1 MLPSPPL
8 VAALSK
14 TAAAA
19 ARRAATATEGVAG
32 HRIILPARLLTYNT
46 STPSSLIPRRRFGHM
61 SEVEC
66 TTPLDPLPLLGRNFA
81 VAVGS
86 GVMDSEAPALV
97 VVSFY
102 RFADFPDHA
111 AFRRPLKELCEDLVS
126 ERDLTRIRILLPV
139 IYWVHVE
146 VSGNAEISEAK
157 LLKLKRDVTFRRI
170 HIMMGRPIHLISHFY
185 KLGLSHGLLADFAQR
200 VSGGIIL
207 APEGINGS
215 ICGTPAAVDNVLNFI
230 QEDERLKGLRM
241 IQSPVTPEDEAIHHG
256 HTSQSPVGAG
266 DDAPFRW
273 DHVRVKLK
281 KEIVTFGDPGVMPTK
296 MVGKYVKPKEWNAL
310 ISDPDTVVIDVRNM
324 YEIRIGKFKRAVDP
338 CTNSFREFPTWVDD
352 QFQLVESDTQESVI
366 NNDNGTGEPAEDLN
380 DSKSKQLPRI
390 AMYCTGGIRCEKASS
405 FLLSKGFKEVYHLEG
420 GILKYLEEIPKA
432 ESLWEGECF
441 VFDKRVSVEHGLA
454 QGNHKLCYGCK
465 QPVSDEDMESPEW
478 EYGVSCPYCFA
489 TKSEEEK
496 ERARARQ
503 RQFETWGVIG
513 GPDKG
518 RSPKRLDGKDAAE
531 AKQFPNS
538 I

>member
-8 VAALSK
+8 AALSK
-14 TAAAA
+14 SAAA
-19 ARRAATATEGVAG
+19 ARRAATAAACRSRLLVLPAVTSLVPEPSSPALLRCIRLMPQQEGPRTPLPMPLGRGFSVVAG
-32 HRIILPARLLTYNT
+32 GA
-46 STPSSLIPRRRFGHM
+46 G
-61 SEVEC
+61 
-66 TTPLDPLPLLGRNFA
+66 A
-81 VAVGS
+81 VLELEG
-86 GVMDSEAPALV
+86 GDSELV

-111 AFRRPLKELCEDLVS
+111 ELRRPLKELCEEL
-126 ERDLTRIRILLPV
+126 
-139 IYWVHVE
+139 
-146 VSGNAEISEAK
+146 
-157 LLKLKRDVTFRRI
+157 
-170 HIMMGRPIHLISHFY
+170 
-185 KLGLSHGLLADFAQR
+185 R

-215 ICGTPAAVDNVLNFI
+215 ICGTPEAVEKVLNFI
-230 QEDERLKGLRM
+230 QADDRLKGLRM

-256 HTSQSPVGAG
+256 HTSHSPVGAG
-266 DDAPFRW
+266 EDAPFRW

-281 KEIVTFGDPGVMPTK
+281 KEIVALGDPDVMPTK
-296 MVGKYVKPKEWNAL
+296 MVGKYVKPKDWNAL

-338 CTNSFREFPTWVDD
+338 CTNSFREFPSWVDD
-352 QFQLVESDTQESVI
+352 QFQLAESDSQPSSG
-366 NNDNGTGEPAEDLN
+366 NNDSSTDGQLEDLN
-380 DSKSKQLPRI
+380 SCEPKKLPRV

-454 QGNHKLCYGCK
+454 QGTHKLCYGCK
-465 QPVSDEDMESPEW
+465 KPVSDEDMESPEW

-503 RQFETWGVIG
+503 RQFEAWGVIG

-518 RSPKRLDGKDAAE
+518 RSPKKLE
-531 AKQFPNS
+531 AKHTVEEGKELS
-538 I
+538 SSV